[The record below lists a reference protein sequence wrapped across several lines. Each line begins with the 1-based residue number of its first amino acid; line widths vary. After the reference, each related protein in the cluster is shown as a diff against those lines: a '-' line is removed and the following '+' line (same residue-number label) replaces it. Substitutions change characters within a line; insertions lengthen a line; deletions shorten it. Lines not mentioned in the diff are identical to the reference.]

1 MKKKIILILVLVS
14 IILITGLAAY
24 INGRY
29 INPTDFDVTYLDIE
43 SEQVPKS
50 FQERNI
56 LFISD
61 LEYGSFFNEDRL
73 NKFIDHV
80 NRLHADIVIF
90 GGDLFDRN
98 FVPMSEDVN
107 LLIQKL
113 TSIKAELGKFA
124 ILGDYDQTTS
134 ERSALVTKILYDSN
148 FEMLQGNSIALHC
161 GESEYIN
168 LVGFNYTE
176 DFIDMTESFSNTVPE
191 DYTIAVIHGA
201 RMISYLPVGTTD
213 LTLSGHS
220 HHVQI
225 NLPFMVDKTYQN
237 TGGYAHGKY
246 STQKTL
252 LYVTRGVG
260 TTNKD
265 FRIFSDP
272 EIVSIRFKKLSSK

>member
-14 IILITGLAAY
+14 IILITGLASF

-43 SEQVPKS
+43 SEQIPKS

-80 NRLHADIVIF
+80 NNLHADIVIF
-90 GGDLFDRN
+90 GGDLFDKN
-98 FVPMSEDVN
+98 FVPMSEDVT
-107 LLIQKL
+107 LLITKL

-134 ERSALVTKILYDSN
+134 ERSALVSKILYDSN
-148 FEMLQGNSIALHC
+148 FELLQGNSIALHS

-176 DFIDMTESFSNTVPE
+176 EFVDMTESFSNTVPE

-201 RMISYLPVGTTD
+201 KMINYLPVGTTD

-225 NLPFMVDKTYQN
+225 NLPFMVDKSYQN

-246 STQKTL
+246 TTQKTL
-252 LYVTRGVG
+252 LYITRGVG

-272 EIVSIRFKKLSSK
+272 EIVSIRFKKVTSK

>member
-14 IILITGLAAY
+14 IILITGLASF

-43 SEQVPKS
+43 SEQIPKS

-80 NRLHADIVIF
+80 NNLHADIVIF
-90 GGDLFDRN
+90 GGDLFDKN
-98 FVPMSEDVN
+98 FVPMSEDVT
-107 LLIQKL
+107 LLITKL

-134 ERSALVTKILYDSN
+134 ERSALVSKILYDSN
-148 FEMLQGNSIALHC
+148 FELLQGNSIALHS

-176 DFIDMTESFSNTVPE
+176 EFVDMTESFSNTVPE

-201 RMISYLPVGTTD
+201 KMINYLPVGTTD

-225 NLPFMVDKTYQN
+225 NLPFMVDKSYQN

-246 STQKTL
+246 TTQKTL
-252 LYVTRGVG
+252 LYISRGVG

-272 EIVSIRFKKLSSK
+272 EIVSIRFKKVTSK